1 NPTRYDVM
9 QPGVVT
15 KEDVQREIVRDLER
29 ARPEVLVRWND
40 PRTAPEDNGSG
51 RSSGVT
57 LLDDH
62 LRATYRPVRRVGVF
76 ELHERR

>member
-1 NPTRYDVM
+1 M

-15 KEDVQREIVRDLER
+15 TAAVQREIVRDLER
-29 ARPEVLVRWND
+29 ARPAVLVRWRD

-57 LLDDH
+57 LLDDY
-62 LRATYRPVRRVGVF
+62 LRARYRRISRYGVY